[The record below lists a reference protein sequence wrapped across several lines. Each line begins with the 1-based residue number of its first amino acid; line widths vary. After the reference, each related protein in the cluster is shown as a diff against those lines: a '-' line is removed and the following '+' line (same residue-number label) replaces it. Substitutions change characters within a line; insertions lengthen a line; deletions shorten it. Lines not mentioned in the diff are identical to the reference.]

1 MTLYDDIGI
10 GYSHVRR
17 PDPRIEQQIH
27 APLRD
32 VAPVLN
38 VGAGA
43 GSYEPSDRT
52 VVAVEPSP
60 AMLRQRP
67 AGSAVAIRGVADA
80 LPFAGDAF
88 AGAMAL
94 LTIHH
99 WPDPLAGLRELRRV
113 TRGPVV
119 VFTFDHEVHAEQWLV
134 TDYLPAMLALDTNV
148 PSPAAVADALGGG
161 VVQTITVP
169 HDCTDGFCHS
179 WWRRPA
185 AYLDP
190 AVRAGISGI
199 ARLPAAVVDEA
210 MARLEA
216 DLESGAWHRAHAALL
231 EVDEI
236 DAGYRLVV
244 SDPRSEERST
254 GT

>member
-1 MTLYDDIGI
+1 MTLYDAIGI

-17 PDPRIEQQIH
+17 PDPRIEQRIH

-43 GSYEPSDRT
+43 GSYEPADRV

-67 AGSAVAIRGVADA
+67 PGSAVSVRGVADG
-80 LPFAGDAF
+80 LPFADDAF

-94 LTIHH
+94 LTVHH
-99 WPDPLAGLRELRRV
+99 WPDPLAGLHELRRV

-119 VFTFDHEVHAEQWLV
+119 VFTFDHAVHAQQWLV
-134 TDYLPAMLALDTNV
+134 TDYLPAMLGLDTNV
-148 PSPAAVADALGGG
+148 PSPAAMADALGGG
-161 VVQTITVP
+161 AVQTMTVP

-199 ARLPAAVVDEA
+199 ARLPEAVVDEA
-210 MARLEA
+210 MAQLAA
-216 DLESGAWHRAHAALL
+216 DLESGAWHRTHAALL

-244 SDPRSEERST
+244 SAPR
-254 GT
+254 